1 MARTVSFRTRTKL
14 AILTIFAAIAP
25 AHAADDHLPIFDA
38 HVHYSSDAWVAY
50 GPQAVFEK
58 LDSAGVSWALVSSTP
73 DDGTLALHSKNDR
86 RIVPELRPY
95 HDDFHAGNWYRTPK
109 IIPYLEARLKNGIY
123 RGIGEFHLNT
133 QDSAR
138 TPTMRRVAALAVANN
153 IPLHVHSGAGPVAAL
168 FALEPELKILWAHAG
183 MVEPAEVVGEM
194 LDRHDRLVAE
204 VSFRAH
210 DIAPGG
216 TLDPAWRDLFNRHA
230 DRFMI
235 GTDTYINDRWDV
247 YGSLIDEHRNWLG
260 QLPPNTRTAIAH
272 GNATR
277 IFAIAA
283 PSQ

>member
-1 MARTVSFRTRTKL
+1 MLRR
-14 AILTIFAAIAP
+14 
-25 AHAADDHLPIFDA
+25 HAADDHLPIFDA

-168 FALEPELKILWAHAG
+168 FALEPELKSCG
-183 MVEPAEVVGEM
+183 PM
-194 LDRHDRLVAE
+194 
-204 VSFRAH
+204 
-210 DIAPGG
+210 
-216 TLDPAWRDLFNRHA
+216 PAWSSPPRWSAKCSTAMTASSPKCPFAPTISRRA
-230 DRFMI
+230 APSTQRGETYSTATPTRFMI